1 MGLFN
6 KRSGDHIA
14 VSVLT
19 PVYNVEK
26 YLPEC
31 LDSLKAQTLRDIEFI
46 CINDGS
52 TDSSLEILRRY
63 AADDPRFVIIDKS
76 NSGYGA
82 SMNRGLDVARGEY
95 VGIVES
101 DDVAS
106 PKMFKKLYQFAK
118 KHDCDIV
125 KSNYYEYDGQT
136 DVFQDVF
143 GNFRCG
149 EVFDVREDLDVL
161 KMIPIIWAAIYR
173 RSMLVETGVRFNET
187 PGASFQDTSFVFR
200 AWVASRRI
208 ALLRDAYLHY
218 RVSRAESSVK
228 SDSKVFE
235 VCSEYDMSYDFLHQD
250 PQRVEDFGGL
260 INVVKL
266 GTYRWNYNRIAERH
280 RAAFCERWSQ
290 ELRRDDAEGLL
301 DASYFEPGDWEVV
314 RAIRDDPEGFVA
326 SHPTM

>member
-1 MGLFN
+1 M
-6 KRSGDHIA
+6 
-14 VSVLT
+14 
-19 PVYNVEK
+19 
-26 YLPEC
+26 
-31 LDSLKAQTLRDIEFI
+31 
-46 CINDGS
+46 
-52 TDSSLEILRRY
+52 
-63 AADDPRFVIIDKS
+63 
-76 NSGYGA
+76 
-82 SMNRGLDVARGEY
+82 
-95 VGIVES
+95 
-101 DDVAS
+101 
-106 PKMFKKLYQFAK
+106 
-118 KHDCDIV
+118 
-125 KSNYYEYDGQT
+125 
-136 DVFQDVF
+136 
-143 GNFRCG
+143 
-149 EVFDVREDLDVL
+149 L